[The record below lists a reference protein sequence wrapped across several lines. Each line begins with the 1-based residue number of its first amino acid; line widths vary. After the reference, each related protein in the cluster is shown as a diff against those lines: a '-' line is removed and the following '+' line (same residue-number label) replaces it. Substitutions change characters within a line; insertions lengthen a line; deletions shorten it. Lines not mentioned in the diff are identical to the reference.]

1 MFKEIFT
8 KKLLNEDNV
17 TKGSWES
24 LKNFMKKQPG
34 FKSFEVKDNILTI
47 NFKKNIQAIKAFQK
61 SNNSYTEINAFGDAE
76 AGDSK
81 ITVYLDDEAVNNL

>member
-34 FKSFEVKDNILTI
+34 FKSFEVKDNILII